1 MHNEKKLS
9 MEDTWPEAALT
20 RHISRRLDEHGRKRR
35 EGDSAERRRRDVDR
49 ESVDGRDGK
58 NGERRKERDRR
69 GHESRE
75 DRDQMKEK
83 EEHRHRRE
91 EKEKRREERRT
102 ERDKRSPE
110 DKEGDRDRERRS
122 ERDRKTHQEREGDRN
137 PELRREDRDR
147 DRRTERDRRTHKDRE
162 GDRHSERRRE
172 DRDRERRTER
182 DRRTHKDREG
192 DRDSELR
199 REDRDRDRRTERDRR
214 THEDRE
220 GERNSERLRDDRD
233 EERRTEK
240 DRRTHQDREG
250 DRDSELRRE
259 DRDRERRTEK
269 DRRTHKDR
277 EGDRNSERLRDD
289 TDEER
294 RTERDRRTHQDREG
308 DRDPELRRDERDR
321 ERRTERDR
329 KTHEDKEGDRDSEL
343 RREDRDGER
352 RTERDRRTHKDR
364 ERDRDSER
372 RREDRDKGRR
382 TERDRRTHKDRER
395 DRDSE
400 RRREDRD
407 RERKTERDRRTP
419 QDREGDRDSE
429 LRREDQDRER
439 RTEREEREQHRKN
452 KEERETRHKDRRH
465 HDETPRLVA
474 EEGADEERAERNRR
488 KERTRG
494 EDPQRHLRD
503 GQKEQESHSQ
513 ESRSGKKA
521 VEDTKH
527 AGDVAAKEAGDAEQ
541 PVAIDVSSHQYE
553 DDFEDY
559 EEDFEE
565 LEDNE
570 GEGEEESEEVK
581 AIQLAMGE
589 ENQRVRAS
597 LSTLSREEEEE
608 EKMPKVKGYAQ
619 TPIKSSQRGKF
630 MDFAAAKQREVI
642 KKVSS
647 RQKKRSADLLRLIDL
662 DLSTT
667 VSLLDLPPVSEYD
680 MYIRSFGAANT
691 KQAYVQCN
699 EDNVDRDV
707 QTEETYLSDK
717 WTQHPAE
724 HCGACGDPNG
734 THDTRDLSGM
744 NMDSRRLAA
753 FLRSASQV
761 MAVLLE
767 EDHAQ
772 RSSFKGRTTQTDT
785 LSFSDGSVQLNTELP
800 FLLGRAVSLL
810 NFSTVQRHTLLS
822 VHQPTASVAPL
833 GDCSIICIWR
843 MWEPSRPQKILLFE
857 SEVTCCSFSPGKSTL
872 VFAGTSIGS
881 VALWDLREPDG
892 DHERLRIDE
901 EEWTFRRP
909 TFSTD
914 ALSSAHFSPVTA
926 VEVLP
931 ANVLG
936 GPGSEVPFLA
946 SEEELLG
953 LSFQLASLDERGLLN
968 LWVVLQL
975 PKANEAGCQTD
986 LGLRP
991 GGKVKLL
998 HSSCVATEGVWPS
1011 LAEKSGPLQTLAL
1024 KFLPTDC
1031 SHFFIGTSMGLVSHG
1046 TTQGLK
1052 APPKFY
1058 SAQEF
1063 GARLVDVSSIHF
1075 SPFRPGLFLVGCGDG
1090 SVRLHRVSCDKPVA
1104 EWSDSTAG
1112 QAVVSLQWSQTR
1124 PTVFCVLD
1132 AASILHVWDLLKKDS
1147 DPVVSEHMDRLTA
1160 MTAFGDPGQQNTYS
1174 GIATAQQSGKIE
1186 MHYFTQNF
1194 SLQSSEEEQTLERI
1208 SQSL

>member
-1 MHNEKKLS
+1 

-20 RHISRRLDEHGRKRR
+20 RHITRRLDEHGRKRR
-35 EGDSAERRRRDVDR
+35 EGDSAERRRRDMDR
-49 ESVDGRDGK
+49 ESADGRDGK
-58 NGERRKERDRR
+58 KGERRRERDRR

-75 DRDQMKEK
+75 DRDQMKDK
-83 EEHRHRRE
+83 EEDRHRRE
-91 EKEKRREERRT
+91 EKERHREERDRERRT
-102 ERDKRSPE
+102 ERDKRSQE
-110 DKEGDRDRERRS
+110 DRERRS
-122 ERDRKTHQEREGDRN
+122 ERDRRTHQDREGDRD

-214 THEDRE
+214 TH
-220 GERNSERLRDDRD
+220 
-233 EERRTEK
+233 
-240 DRRTHQDREG
+240 Q
-250 DRDSELRRE
+250 
-259 DRDRERRTEK
+259 
-269 DRRTHKDR
+269 DR
-277 EGDRNSERLRDD
+277 EGDRNSERMRDD
-289 TDEER
+289 RDEER

-308 DRDPELRRDERDR
+308 DRNPEQRREERDG
-321 ERRTERDR
+321 ERGTEKDR
-329 KTHEDKEGDRDSEL
+329 RIHEDREGDRDSEL

-352 RTERDRRTHKDR
+352 RTERDRRTHE
-364 ERDRDSER
+364 ERKGDRDSER
-372 RREDRDKGRR
+372 RREDRDKERR

-407 RERKTERDRRTP
+407 RERKTERDRRTRE
-419 QDREGDRDSE
+419 DREGDRDSE
-429 LRREDQDRER
+429 LRREDRDRER

-465 HDETPRLVA
+465 HDEKPRLVT

-521 VEDTKH
+521 EEDTKH

-565 LEDNE
+565 LDDNE
-570 GEGEEESEEVK
+570 GEGEEEAEEVK

-619 TPIKSSQRGKF
+619 TPSKSSQRGKF

-744 NMDSRRLAA
+744 NLDSRRLAA

-822 VHQPTASVAPL
+822 VHQPAASVAPL
-833 GDCSIICIWR
+833 GECSIICIWR

-953 LSFQLASLDERGLLN
+953 LSFQLASIDERGLLN

-998 HSSCVATEGVWPS
+998 HSSCVATEGVCPS

-1058 SAQEF
+1058 SSQEF
-1063 GARLVDVSSIHF
+1063 GARLVDVSSIQF

-1104 EWSDSTAG
+1104 EWSNSTAG
-1112 QAVVSLQWSQTR
+1112 EAVVSLQWSQTR
-1124 PTVFCVLD
+1124 PAVFCVLD
-1132 AASILHVWDLLKKDS
+1132 ATSILHVWDLLKKDS
-1147 DPVVSEHMDRLTA
+1147 GPVVSEHMDRLTA

-1194 SLQSSEEEQTLERI
+1194 SLQSSEEEQTLESI

>member
-1 MHNEKKLS
+1 MHNDKKLS

-20 RHISRRLDEHGRKRR
+20 RHMSRRLDEHGKKRR
-35 EGDSAERRRRDVDR
+35 EGDSAERRRRDMDR

-58 NGERRKERDRR
+58 KGERRRERDRR

-75 DRDQMKEK
+75 DRDQMKDK
-83 EEHRHRRE
+83 EEDRHRRE
-91 EKEKRREERRT
+91 EKERRREERDRERRT
-102 ERDKRSPE
+102 ERDKRSQE
-110 DKEGDRDRERRS
+110 DREGDRDRERRS
-122 ERDRKTHQEREGDRN
+122 ERDRRTHQDREGDRD

-214 THEDRE
+214 THQDRE
-220 GERNSERLRDDRD
+220 GERNSERIRDDRD
-233 EERRTEK
+233 EERRTER
-240 DRRTHQDREG
+240 DRRAHQDREG
-250 DRDSELRRE
+250 DQDPEPRRE
-259 DRDRERRTEK
+259 ERGRE
-269 DRRTHKDR
+269 H
-277 EGDRNSERLRDD
+277 
-289 TDEER
+289 
-294 RTERDRRTHQDREG
+294 RTERDRRTHQDR
-308 DRDPELRRDERDR
+308 
-321 ERRTERDR
+321 
-329 KTHEDKEGDRDSEL
+329 EGDRDSEL

-352 RTERDRRTHKDR
+352 RTERDRRTHE
-364 ERDRDSER
+364 ERKGDRDSER
-372 RREDRDKGRR
+372 RREDRDKERR

-407 RERKTERDRRTP
+407 RERKTERDRRT
-419 QDREGDRDSE
+419 QEDREGDRDSE
-429 LRREDQDRER
+429 LRREDRDRER

-465 HDETPRLVA
+465 HDEKPRLVT
-474 EEGADEERAERNRR
+474 EEGADEERAESNRR

-494 EDPQRHLRD
+494 EDPQRHHRD

-521 VEDTKH
+521 EEDTKH

-565 LEDNE
+565 LDDNE
-570 GEGEEESEEVK
+570 GEGEEEAEEVK

-597 LSTLSREEEEE
+597 LSTLSREEDEE
-608 EKMPKVKGYAQ
+608 EKMPQVKGYAQ
-619 TPIKSSQRGKF
+619 TPSKSSQRGKF

-724 HCGACGDPNG
+724 HCGVCGDPNG

-744 NMDSRRLAA
+744 NLDSRRLAA

-772 RSSFKGRTTQTDT
+772 KSSFKERTTQTDT

-822 VHQPTASVAPL
+822 VHQPAASVAPL
-833 GDCSIICIWR
+833 GECSIICIWR

-1058 SAQEF
+1058 SSQEF

-1112 QAVVSLQWSQTR
+1112 EAVVSLQWSQTR
-1124 PTVFCVLD
+1124 PAVFCVLD

-1147 DPVVSEHMDRLTA
+1147 GPVVSEHMDRLTA